1 MFFLSSCVNKQ
12 QDSALALK
20 SSYDEI
26 VFKSIPEKE
35 YQAASPFIK
44 RLIDKLDASITALN
58 MIKKNSTVQ
67 SQAIIFVSMDTNE
80 KKGLN
85 S

>member
-1 MFFLSSCVNKQ
+1 MKFKSIFQIASIFCMFFLSSCVNKQ

-44 RLIDKLDASITALN
+44 RLIDKLDASITAK
-58 MIKKNSTVQ
+58 I
-67 SQAIIFVSMDTNE
+67 
-80 KKGLN
+80 
-85 S
+85 